1 MKKIGVALGGGGAK
15 GLAHISMLEVLDELG
30 VGVHMI
36 SGASIGA
43 IIGSLYASGRSA
55 SEMREAIRDL
65 TATPQTLKQF
75 WEARELPAWLEF
87 FDLDVGR
94 SSLLNVDKFLVELEG
109 AMGLSTFEALATPLR
124 IVSADFWA
132 REEVVFDSGPIM
144 PAIAASFALPGI
156 FKPVVLNGRVLI
168 DGGSVNPVPYDLL
181 LDTWIVIAIDVI
193 GRRKPGDELIPSYSP
208 IFIST

>member
-75 WEARELPAWLEF
+75 
-87 FDLDVGR
+87 
-94 SSLLNVDKFLVELEG
+94 
-109 AMGLSTFEALATPLR
+109 
-124 IVSADFWA
+124 
-132 REEVVFDSGPIM
+132 
-144 PAIAASFALPGI
+144 
-156 FKPVVLNGRVLI
+156 
-168 DGGSVNPVPYDLL
+168 
-181 LDTWIVIAIDVI
+181 
-193 GRRKPGDELIPSYSP
+193 
-208 IFIST
+208 